1 MLKAYVEA
9 RNIRLRAEDELA
21 WLQGRYVFD
30 AVSIALANA
39 FRGKAKAAVK
49 YNEKPYSQMEGKD
62 GSSLTEEQK
71 KQYVDALFNR
81 LEIMKFNFEMEKK
94 SKTNDAAAE

>member
-1 MLKAYVEA
+1 MHIPYLVES
-9 RNIRLRAEDELA
+9 E
-21 WLQGRYVFD
+21 
-30 AVSIALANA
+30 
-39 FRGKAKAAVK
+39 
-49 YNEKPYSQMEGKD
+49 P
-62 GSSLTEEQK
+62 LTEEQK